1 MWRRPG
7 QATPSAEEGVPPLG
21 SSSKADQHLQEPQP
35 QPELAAALELEAAQR
50 LAAEAAAEAIASIR
64 RC

>member
-1 MWRRPG
+1 MEAPSGPAEMRRR
-7 QATPSAEEGVPPLG
+7 PSAEEGVPPLG
-21 SSSKADQHLQEPQP
+21 SSSKADQHLQEP
-35 QPELAAALELEAAQR
+35 ELTAALELEAAQR